1 METLAALFL
10 LGNGNL
16 GTDIL
21 SLYNTNI
28 PAWAGSFVAQAPLV
42 PGSHGGVFGT
52 DFLG

>member
-1 METLAALFL
+1 MKTLAALFL

-16 GTDIL
+16 GTDIR

-28 PAWAGSFVAQAPLV
+28 PAYAGSFIVQAPLA

-52 DFLG
+52 DF